1 MKTSKN
7 HICIVSDQRLANVIP
22 ILQLEPEYVTLVVS
36 DDMKPISEQLKSFLK
51 IYRKNTTVIEKTG
64 LPTDSI
70 ESIQE
75 FCLNLITDLK
85 DQLPNTELIY
95 NVTGGSKLMA
105 IAFMQF
111 AKDFDDIIYT
121 DTATHHILRIK
132 EMPSSAVDMIS
143 VLDINSYFKAQGKT
157 VRDIKSDVASQIDII
172 KKRLKVTNYLAKN
185 AEVLEHFIGEIN
197 QKVKSAVEERNNKIV
212 ITQPQQQ
219 FNQPVKKQK
228 FELLQLFKELD
239 IIQWDE
245 SSPQKFYLHRTD
257 TIRYLTGEW
266 LEEYAYFCAVNS
278 GADYIGWSVQ
288 FTDDS
293 EPKADIRNE
302 LDVVVL
308 HNNVVLIIEC
318 KTMKFGFNANKD
330 SNTIYQMDSIKKG
343 AGTFAKSVL
352 LSARPLDHETKAGKQ
367 VAVEARA
374 RSAAIEPLVGSQLKQ
389 LTQKIKE
396 TLAIKSS

>member
-22 ILQLEPEYVTLVVS
+22 ILQLKPEYVTLVVS

-51 IYRKNTTVIEKTG
+51 VYSSNTTVIERTG
-64 LPTDSI
+64 LPKTSI
-70 ESIQE
+70 EAIQE

-85 DQLPNTELIY
+85 DKFPNTELIY

-121 DTATHHILRIK
+121 DTATHHILSIK
-132 EMPSSAVDMIS
+132 EMPSLAINMIS

-157 VRDIKSDVASQIDII
+157 VRDIKSNDATQIDII

-197 QKVKSAVEERNNKIV
+197 QKVKAAVEERNKKIV

-239 IIQWDE
+239 LIQWDE

-266 LEEYAYFCAVNS
+266 LEEYAYFCALNS

-293 EPKADIRNE
+293 NPKANIRNE

-318 KTMKFGFNANKD
+318 KTMKFGFDSNKD
-330 SNTIYQMDSIKKG
+330 NNTIYQMDSIKKG
-343 AGTFAKSVL
+343 AGTFAKSLL
-352 LSARPLDHETKAGKQ
+352 LSARPLDHETKDGRS
-367 VAVEARA
+367 VALEARA
-374 RSAAIEPLVGSQLKQ
+374 RSADIEPIVGESLKH
-389 LTQKIKE
+389 LTQRIKE
-396 TLAIKSS
+396 ILSI